1 MWSTIPHRP
10 AVEGLAMIAD
20 EPVETCR
27 DRGARWTFERVL
39 ARRLTLQTI
48 MVVMR
53 ASGGGIPYGKSL
65 VTVATPE
72 RVTALGVA
80 IDARDSRAARSV
92 LDEWMP
98 GSKALNERLVCS
110 LMDAFSGEVDPT

>member
-53 ASGGGIPYGKSL
+53 ASGGGIAYGKTL

-72 RVTALGVA
+72 WVTALGARRV
-80 IDARDSRAARSV
+80 DARLGGAERAPRPQP
-92 LDEWMP
+92 D
-98 GSKALNERLVCS
+98 GRL
-110 LMDAFSGEVDPT
+110 LGRGRPTWDRR

>member
-1 MWSTIPHRP
+1 MWSTIPDRP
-10 AVEGLAMIAD
+10 VIEGLAMIAD

-27 DRGARWTFERVL
+27 ARGARWTVERVL
-39 ARRLTLQTI
+39 ARRLPVQTI

-53 ASGGGIPYGKSL
+53 ASGGGIPYGKTL
-65 VTVATPE
+65 VGLATPE
-72 RVTALGVA
+72 WVTALGVA

-98 GSKALNERLVCS
+98 GSEALNERLVRS